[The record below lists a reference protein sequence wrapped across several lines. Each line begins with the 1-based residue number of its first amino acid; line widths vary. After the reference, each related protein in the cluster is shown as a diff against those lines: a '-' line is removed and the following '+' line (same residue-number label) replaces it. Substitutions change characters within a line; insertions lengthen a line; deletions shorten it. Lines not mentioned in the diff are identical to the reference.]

1 MKLILNPFLDEQTQ
15 ELLSYISEKT
25 ESEQR
30 YFCEY
35 RLSTLKTFPDNGTYN
50 VENVSIKITNL
61 GEILVQNGTVMKQV
75 YITMDGTDDD
85 INELLKNIEKRTTEL
100 PFVKNKVNILINNL
114 YTQVWKIDEQ
124 IPIRT
129 LDSIKLENIEN
140 IINDFRIFF
149 SDERKCYY
157 KKLEIPYSRVYML
170 YGPPGTGKTS
180 LIHTV
185 ASFFG
190 KHVANLDFN
199 KEMDDRAFRE
209 TVRNVPTNSILCIE
223 DIDCLFEERKA
234 NDSFSSTVTFSGLLN
249 TLDGLTKHDGLAIVI
264 TTNNIRTLDEALK
277 RRVDYY
283 LEFNYSSRK
292 QVKGM
297 FDRFIHDEDKWEEF
311 WNSAKYCKLTP
322 NILQKY
328 FIKYQNLEE
337 SIQSFSTHFFARNEN
352 MYN

>member
-1 MKLILNPFLDEQTQ
+1 MKLILNPFLDGHSQ

-25 ESEQR
+25 YSDHR

-50 VENVSIKITNL
+50 VENVIVNITKL
-61 GEILVQNGTVMKQV
+61 GEFLVHNGTVMKQV
-75 YITMDGTDDD
+75 CITLDGTHED
-85 INELLKNIEKRTTEL
+85 INELLKNVEKRTNDL
-100 PFVKNKVNILINNL
+100 PFVKNKVNVLINNI
-114 YTQVWKIDEQ
+114 YTQVWRINEQ
-124 IPIRT
+124 IPTRT

-140 IINDFRIFF
+140 IINDFRNFF
-149 SDERKCYY
+149 SEERKIYY
-157 KKLEIPYSRVYML
+157 QELEVPYSRIYML

-180 LIHTV
+180 LIHGI

-190 KHVANLDFN
+190 KHIANLDFN

-209 TVRNVPTNSILCIE
+209 AVRNVPSNSILCIE

-234 NDSFSSTVTFSGLLN
+234 HDSFSSTVTFSGLLN

-264 TTNNIRTLDEALK
+264 TTNHVRTLDEALK

-283 LEFNYSSRK
+283 LKFDYSSKK
-292 QVKGM
+292 QVKSM
-297 FDRFIHDEDKWEEF
+297 FDRFVHDQNKWEDF
-311 WNSAKYCKLTP
+311 WESAKYCKLTP

-328 FIKYQNLEE
+328 FIKHPTLDET
-337 SIQSFSTHFFARNEN
+337 IQSFSTHFFPRNEN